1 MKLFDYMSN
10 SLHQVRALPLSWL
23 HLSRRE
29 RLLVVMLSYILG
41 IVGLWF
47 LFPLVHNGASMF
59 LPIVSACWLFRYR
72 GLLVSLVLNGIA
84 FQLTYFFL
92 LHGMLPDHAFLEG
105 GAIGF
110 GSSLALGLVV
120 CWLRTAVDQV
130 QAARQQAVKA
140 VQERLVAVQAEHEV
154 TLAYEQQRKINDL
167 KDQFLL
173 NVSHELRT
181 PLTVLG
187 GFLELLEANHG
198 HLDPAQRSSLLQR
211 ALASKEE
218 LVELVNGVLDATAVI
233 DDIPQAKFEVI
244 SVPKIVQEVLAELTP
259 GDLQKYTVY
268 QQMPEHVVAYAD
280 PQFLRQVLRNLLSN
294 IFKYVPIQT
303 EIYIEV
309 NQTEPSSSVYLSV
322 QDAGPGIPKEEL
334 PLLFEKFV
342 RLQRDLAGSTRGT
355 GLGLYICKRLT
366 LAMGGNIWVESSGR
380 LGEGCRFCLTLLPS
394 TPQFPAGTRNT
405 LNRNKTLYAPNNYLY
420 LSRPGD

>member
-1 MKLFDYMSN
+1 MRLFDDASN
-10 SLHQVRALPLSWL
+10 SLHQVRTLPLSWL
-23 HLSRRE
+23 HLSRGK
-29 RLLVVMLSYILG
+29 RLLVVMLSYLLG

-47 LFPLVHNGASMF
+47 LFPLVHNGVSMF

-72 GLLVSLVLNGIA
+72 GLLISLVLNGIA
-84 FQLTYFFL
+84 FQLTYLFL
-92 LHGMLPDHAFLEG
+92 LRGMLPDHAFLEG

-110 GSSLALGLVV
+110 GSSLGLGLVV

-140 VQERLVAVQAEHEV
+140 VQERLVAIQAEHEV

-198 HLDPAQRSSLLQR
+198 HLDPVQRAGLLKR
-211 ALASKEE
+211 ALASKDE
-218 LVELVNGVLDATAVI
+218 LVDLVNGVLDARAVI
-233 DDIPQAKFEVI
+233 DDIPQAKLEAV
-244 SVPKIVQEVLAELTP
+244 SVPKIVQEVLAALTP
-259 GDLQKYTVY
+259 GDIQEYTIRL
-268 QQMPEHVVAYAD
+268 QMPEQVMAYAD

-294 IFKYVPIQT
+294 IFKYVPSRT

-309 NQTEPSSSVYLSV
+309 NQSEPSSSVRLSV

-366 LAMGGNIWVESSGR
+366 QAMGGNIWVESSGR
-380 LGEGCRFCLTLLPS
+380 MGEGCRFFLILPPF
-394 TPQFPAGTRNT
+394 TPE
-405 LNRNKTLYAPNNYLY
+405 API
-420 LSRPGD
+420 GDRYHSNISSVS